1 MNRRT
6 WIIAHKE
13 FLHIVRDPRTLLM
26 IIFFPVFFLVLFGYA
41 VSFDVKHLPL
51 AVLDQ
56 DRSATSRELISGFT
70 RGGYFDLVDNLDS
83 SAQFADRLN
92 RGRVKVILN
101 IPSDFSNDIQK
112 GVRTEVQ
119 VVLDGSDPTVASS
132 ALTYLNGITADLQRK
147 LVSAKM
153 ARYKVKN
160 LGRSPIELRT
170 RIWYNESLRSLN
182 FFIPGLIC
190 VILMLISAALTSV
203 IIVSEKEQGTMEK
216 LIVSPVRK
224 TELMVGKILPY
235 SLIAFLD
242 IILVIAVG
250 HFWFRVPIKGD
261 LLLLG
266 VSSLIFLFGSM
277 AIGLFISVNSRSSP
291 EAIMTA
297 MLITLLPTVILSGF
311 IFPIENMPWPLQLF
325 SLFIPARYFLVIL
338 RGIFLK
344 GIGLQHLWPS
354 LLALTLLTGFV
365 IMVSERRFNKRV
377 E

>member
-1 MNRRT
+1 MDRRT
-6 WIIAHKE
+6 WIIAYKE
-13 FLHIVRDPRTLLM
+13 FLHIIRDPRTLLM
-26 IIFFPVFFLVLFGYA
+26 IIAFPLFFLLLFGYA

-56 DRSATSRELISGFT
+56 DRSALSRELVSSFT
-70 RGGYFDLVDNLDS
+70 RGGYFDLVEQLS
-83 SAQFADRLN
+83 SADQFADRLDGN
-92 RGRVKVILN
+92 RAKVILN
-101 IPSDFSNDIQK
+101 IPTDFSNDVKTGI
-112 GVRTEVQ
+112 RTQVQ
-119 VVLDGSDPTVASS
+119 ILLDGTDPTVASS
-132 ALTYLNGITADLQRK
+132 ALTYLNGITEAWQRR
-147 LVSAKM
+147 LV
-153 ARYKVKN
+153 
-160 LGRSPIELRT
+160 GGQSPIELRT
-170 RIWYNESLRSLN
+170 RVWYNPDLRSLN

-203 IIVSEKEQGTMEK
+203 IIVAEKEEGTMEK
-216 LIVSPVRK
+216 LVVSPVRK

-235 SLIAFLD
+235 SLVAFLD

-261 LLLLG
+261 LLLLAA
-266 VSSLIFLFGSM
+266 SSFIFLFGSM
-277 AIGLFISVNSRSSP
+277 AIGLLISVNSRTSP

-297 MLITLLPTVILSGF
+297 MLVTLLPTTLLSGF

-344 GIGLQHLWPS
+344 GVGLEHLWPS
-354 LLALTLLTGFV
+354 MLALIVLTALAV
-365 IMVSERRFNKRV
+365 ILSERRFNKRV